1 MAENMYAIV
10 KKQDEKIDELL
21 KVNKQNNE
29 MLSSIETRMVSMST
43 QPTAQNESRGKI
55 EVELPPNIATDE
67 SVRAA
72 IKTGLAVQTKEIIK
86 ALNLRELPVSYTHLT
101 LPTKA

>member
-1 MAENMYAIV
+1 MYAIV

-55 EVELPPNIATDE
+55 EVELPPNIATENRTCSPDKGNYQVTQSTRTSE
-67 SVRAA
+67 SYPRC
-72 IKTGLAVQTKEIIK
+72 VQGNNADGIQSRI
-86 ALNLRELPVSYTHLT
+86 
-101 LPTKA
+101 